1 MSKKLH
7 SKYDPLDEN
16 KILKWFIDRPDT
28 VLVTDKLNDAIYI
41 SKKFDKIKNR
51 VLIELFSQN
60 EVTRAFEK
68 EIDNI
73 LISQRILWQND
84 YSIRYLNKLYSKK

>member
-1 MSKKLH
+1 M
-7 SKYDPLDEN
+7 
-16 KILKWFIDRPDT
+16 
-28 VLVTDKLNDAIYI
+28 
-41 SKKFDKIKNR
+41 

-73 LISQRILWQND
+73 LISQRVLWKMTFL
-84 YSIRYLNKLYSKK
+84 LNI

>member
-1 MSKKLH
+1 MTSDQIIVAVHNWDNWKKNTGYKGKIPPSHEEFMSKKLH

-41 SKKFDKIKNR
+41 SKKFDKIKNG
-51 VLIELFSQN
+51 
-60 EVTRAFEK
+60 
-68 EIDNI
+68 
-73 LISQRILWQND
+73 
-84 YSIRYLNKLYSKK
+84 LN

>member
-28 VLVTDKLNDAIYI
+28 VLVTDKLNDAIYLKI
-41 SKKFDKIKNR
+41 DKTKQSFN
-51 VLIELFSQN
+51 
-60 EVTRAFEK
+60 
-68 EIDNI
+68 
-73 LISQRILWQND
+73 
-84 YSIRYLNKLYSKK
+84 